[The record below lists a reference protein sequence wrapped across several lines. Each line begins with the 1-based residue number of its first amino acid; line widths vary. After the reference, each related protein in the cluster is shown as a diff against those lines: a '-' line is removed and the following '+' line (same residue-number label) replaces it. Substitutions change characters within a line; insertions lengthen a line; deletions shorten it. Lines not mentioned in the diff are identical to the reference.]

1 MNIGFN
7 FVLNT
12 KGSVNQ
18 IEYQENYKKTIVM
31 TDTTKQNGQFILEGI
46 CKNED

>member
-7 FVLNT
+7 FVSNT

-31 TDTTKQNGQFILEGI
+31 TDTTKQNGLFISRTDFKKEG
-46 CKNED
+46 